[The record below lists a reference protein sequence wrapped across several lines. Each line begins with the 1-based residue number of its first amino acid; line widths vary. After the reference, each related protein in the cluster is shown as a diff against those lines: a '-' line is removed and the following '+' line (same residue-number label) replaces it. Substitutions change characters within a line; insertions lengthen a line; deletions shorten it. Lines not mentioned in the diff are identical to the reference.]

1 MSKVFKRLMYKQR
14 AIFMD
19 NFSKNVKYGFRKG
32 YSYVDIAMGPSSIP
46 KETFKLSLKC
56 YIKLID

>member
-1 MSKVFKRLMYKQR
+1 MSKIFERPMHKQR

-46 KETFKLSLKC
+46 KETFKRS
-56 YIKLID
+56 